1 MSKQDHNL
9 SPEELEQ
16 RLKEKKWETV
26 QIKGL
31 SAWMN
36 TYLAKA
42 NLEPIRALPDDIT
55 DGVRL
60 LQFLE
65 LLTEKSAGPFKK
77 DPTNRIQKIENCS
90 KAIKFISNDLQI
102 RLVGIGAED
111 LADGNLMLVL
121 GLLWSSFRKLSL
133 GSIGDSLKGDTE
145 GNKTG
150 GARKGKPEDDL
161 LKWIGELTQ
170 DYDVPVAS
178 FKESFNNGMA
188 WAALVD
194 RFDPDFLDF
203 RAVSQMGAEERL
215 NLIFDV
221 AEKKLGIPK
230 LLEVSDLI
238 SGNPD
243 ERSVVLYSSLFYHS
257 WTSNQERIKLAN
269 EKRGKENTMSDMK
282 AKLAMEEEERQR
294 LQRETAQLNEIRGQK
309 DKELE
314 ETESKVKSLEDLLV
328 DLEEQKNQLHAQ
340 ILAEKEAASARAK
353 EEQEMLKAQ
362 IAKTSDNIQKEL
374 KARLQEEEA
383 RKNQRGQE
391 NLELLASKQALVEAL
406 QEGGLGWLPQGP
418 SALLKT
424 SILGSTPSLT
434 RFNAQLREHVNAL
447 HLRLKEMQDQE
458 EEEAEKKN
466 IEEDRRSLAEQVQS
480 VVNETVDKDMSEA
493 IQTLSKQFKGTNQTM
508 LRILSVKDAVNEL
521 RETVDKR
528 GYLMAQVE
536 GKRWKKRWFVLR
548 GFVLYYYNKKEE
560 QDDIAGAE
568 GEVSLE
574 NAVVTA
580 HDEEES
586 KPTWTIKIAVSVDE
600 NGDHSEREELI
611 VGAKTMEERND
622 WFTLMQGK
630 VLYLQYLALCRNEQ
644 LRPDPRIIALC
655 GSMNISVLNLDELR
669 LSTNLVEILGTLIE
683 SHREVERV
691 SLSGADLDD
700 EKVALVAKFL
710 TSTPGLVS
718 LNLSNNKITSKG
730 VSSLAKALSTHKR
743 IKVLNL
749 SKNQIDDEGF
759 QRLAAVFQSNADLE
773 QVALARNKISG
784 ASGSFTEAAQAFSA
798 LGKLSRLSLN
808 SNQLGDEAA
817 AELAKVFQDHPSLV
831 TVKLQSNKIGTAGAA
846 AIFDAL
852 QTNNSV
858 TQVNLGFNK
867 IGNDALSNLKQLFI
881 ENQVIRSVEL
891 SGNRGITGG
900 PQLKALAE
908 VHDLDIPQFSAYK
921 L

>member
-1 MSKQDHNL
+1 MSKQQDHNL

-31 SAWMN
+31 SAWIN
-36 TYLAKA
+36 TYLARA
-42 NLEPIRALPDDIT
+42 SIPPITTLPDDIT

-65 LLTEKSAGPFKK
+65 LVTEKPVGPFKK
-77 DPTNRIQKIENCS
+77 EPTNRIQKIENCS

-133 GSIGDSLKGDTE
+133 GSIGDSLEQAE
-145 GNKTG
+145 GKA
-150 GARKGKPEDDL
+150 GAKKGKPEDDL
-161 LKWIGELTQ
+161 LKWIGELTK
-170 DYDVPVAS
+170 DYDVPVTS

-188 WAALVD
+188 WAALID
-194 RFDPDFLDF
+194 RFDPDFLDIAAAS
-203 RAVSQMGAEERL
+203 RMNTEDRL

-230 LLEVSDLI
+230 LLEVSDLM

-269 EKRGKENTMSDMK
+269 EKRGKENKMSDMK
-282 AKLAMEEEERQR
+282 AKLAAEEEERLR
-294 LQRETAQLNEIRGQK
+294 LQRETAELNELKGQK

-314 ETESKVKSLEDLLV
+314 ATETKIKSLEELYADLQ
-328 DLEEQKNQLHAQ
+328 EQKRSLEAQ
-340 ILAEKEAASARAK
+340 ILAEQEAASARAK
-353 EEQEMLKAQ
+353 EEQETLKAQ
-362 IAKTSDNIQKEL
+362 IAKVSDEVQQDL
-374 KARLQEEEA
+374 KAKLAAEEA
-383 RKNQRGQE
+383 AKNERIKE
-391 NLELLASKQALVEAL
+391 NLNLLAGKHELIDAM
-406 QEGGLGWLPQGP
+406 QEGGMSWLPQGP
-418 SALLKT
+418 TALLNAG
-424 SILGSTPSLT
+424 IMGSTPSLS
-434 RFNAQLREHVNAL
+434 RFNALLREHVNAL
-447 HLRLKEMQDQE
+447 HLRLKEMQEQE
-458 EEEAEKKN
+458 EEETEKKN

-480 VVNETVDKDMSEA
+480 IVNETVDKDMAEA
-493 IQTLSKQFKGTNQTM
+493 VEILGKQFKGTNQTM

-521 RETVDKR
+521 HEVVDKR

-548 GFVLYYYNKKEE
+548 GFTLYYYNKKEE

-574 NAVVTA
+574 NAVVSG
-580 HDEEES
+580 HDDADS
-586 KPTWTIKIAVSVDE
+586 KPAWTIKIAVSEE
-600 NGDHSEREELI
+600 NGDHTDREELI

-622 WFTLMQGK
+622 WLTLMQGK
-630 VLYLQYLALCRNEQ
+630 VLYLQYLALCRKEQ
-644 LRPDPRIIALC
+644 IRPDPRVISLC
-655 GSMNISVLNLDELR
+655 GSMSISVLNLDDLHISTGLLKILR
-669 LSTNLVEILGTLIE
+669 TLFE
-683 SHREVERV
+683 NHKEVERV
-691 SLSGADLDD
+691 SLSGTDLDD
-700 EKVALVAKFL
+700 EKTAHVAKFL
-710 TSTPGLVS
+710 TAVPGLVS
-718 LNLSNNKITSKG
+718 LNLSNNRIGSKG
-730 VSSLAKALSTHKR
+730 VSKLAETLSTHKH

-749 SKNQIDDEGF
+749 ARNEIDDEGF
-759 QRLAAVFQSNADLE
+759 QRLAAVFKHNVDLE
-773 QVALARNKISG
+773 QVTLTRNKITG
-784 ASGSFTEAAQAFSA
+784 ASGSFTEAAQAFSS
-798 LGKLSRLSLN
+798 LEKLSRLSLN
-808 SNQLGDEAA
+808 RNQLGDEAA
-817 AELAKVFQDHPSLV
+817 FELAKVFQTHPSLV
-831 TVKLQSNKIGTAGAA
+831 VVKLQNNKIGTAGAA

-852 QTNNSV
+852 KANTSV
-858 TQVNLGFNK
+858 TQVSLSYNL
-867 IGNDALSNLKQLFI
+867 IGNDALSNLKELFT

-908 VHDLDIPQFSAYK
+908 VHDLDIPQFSAQK
-921 L
+921 V